1 VYGPYHI
8 RVRYANG
15 TEMYSSDKYSNGIK
29 FLGENGWIW
38 VTRGSYSAIDMQA
51 AGSAAAARGHAEG
64 RGGPGGR
71 GGAGRGGPGRG
82 GPGTQAIDCA
92 ATAAGYREPAPVSR
106 TPWRGV

>member
-1 VYGPYHI
+1 MYGPYHM
-8 RVRYANG
+8 RVGYANG
-15 TEMYSSDKYSNGIK
+15 TEMYISDKYSNGIK

-51 AGSAAAARGHAEG
+51 VGSAATARGRAEG

-71 GGAGRGGPGRG
+71 GGAGRGGPW
-82 GPGTQAIDCA
+82 TQAIDCA
-92 ATAAGYREPAPVSR
+92 ATAAGYRVQGTRPVSR